1 MNTIPHRSPVD
12 YIVKGL
18 QTAASEL
25 VELKLQIALG
35 KVEAKDL
42 FENMKKSL
50 QIRIEQMKSKF
61 RVAKNSEGVLPVLNA
76 LEHLQVQLTLGIAET
91 KEAFDKQRKNIE
103 HSLSQL
109 ENKLKLGAPGRQVAK
124 IQLEIEKFK
133 AKLQLL
139 SLGYKLTKI
148 YLHYNLKQKKEEF
161 AQTLREIKTKLEQK
175 EERAKNKWQNYKDE
189 IQEAFGD
196 LKSAFVPFD

>member
-1 MNTIPHRSPVD
+1 MNTIAHRSPVY
-12 YIVKGL
+12 YIIKGL

-25 VELKLQIALG
+25 EELQLQIALG
-35 KVEAKDL
+35 TAEAKDL

-50 QIRIEQMKSKF
+50 YIRIEEMKSKF
-61 RVAKNSEGVLPVLNA
+61 RVAKKSEGILPVLNA
-76 LEHLQVQLTLGIAET
+76 LEHLQVQLALGIAET

-109 ENKLKLGAPGRQVAK
+109 EIKLKLGAPGRQVAK

-161 AQTLREIKTKLEQK
+161 AQKLREIRTKLEQK
-175 EERAKNKWQNYKDE
+175 EERAKNKWQHYKDE

-196 LKSAFVPFD
+196 MKSAFVPFD

>member
-25 VELKLQIALG
+25 EELKLQIALG

-109 ENKLKLGAPGRQVAK
+109 EIKLKLGAPGRQVAK